1 MGDKMKLLF
10 KRSQT
15 AGKVGKV
22 KFQLW
27 GKVELDE
34 DETEIVKRY
43 KFDDTILTESIQ
55 PTLLRNT
62 ALIGA
67 GVWFVLFA
75 ITLPMFGGAGGF
87 IVALLGGGGAGYYY
101 FHQKRETIY
110 VKDLIHGRYFSCDS
124 IIDLAREEARLGV
137 LTALLRQVM
146 ESAKH
151 WDGTETLDI
160 PALPKDEAKLAMI
173 KGL

>member
-1 MGDKMKLLF
+1 MKLLL

-15 AGKVGKV
+15 AGQVGKV

-43 KFDDTILTESIQ
+43 EFDKAVLIEAIQ
-55 PTLLRNT
+55 PTLIRN
-62 ALIGA
+62 AMLIAA
-67 GVWFVLFA
+67 GVFVVLFGF
-75 ITLPMFGGAGGF
+75 TVSGMSTGGAF
-87 IVALLGGGGAGYYY
+87 FLSVLVGGGAGYFY
-101 FHQKRETIY
+101 FHQKRETIF

-124 IIDLAREEARLGV
+124 IIELARKEAWLGV
-137 LTALLRQVM
+137 VTSFLRQVM

-160 PALPKDEAKLAMI
+160 DALPKAEAKLVMI

>member
-1 MGDKMKLLF
+1 MGETMKLLF

-15 AGKVGKV
+15 AGRVAKVR
-22 KFQLW
+22 FQLW

-34 DETEIVKRY
+34 AETEIVRRY
-43 KFDDTILTESIQ
+43 NFDNAILIEAVQ
-55 PTLLRNT
+55 PTLIRSAVFIGIGVWVIIFGILLSIMGT
-62 ALIGA
+62 GGAIVLALIVGIA
-67 GVWFVLFA
+67 
-75 ITLPMFGGAGGF
+75 AGGF
-87 IVALLGGGGAGYYY
+87 Y

-110 VKDLIHGRYFSCDS
+110 VKDLIHGRYFSCSS
-124 IIDLAREEARLGV
+124 IIELARKEAWLGV
-137 LTALLRQVM
+137 VTSFLRQVM

-160 PALPKDEAKLAMI
+160 DALPKDEAKLVML